1 MVNKVTSIKQQPAKM
16 PALVPALKNP
26 FLDSSRKRKSGAAER
41 CDTEI
46 KGNLLDFQFRI
57 GRAGA
62 LARSMA
68 LALEGHVLAFEIE
81 ATEGCL
87 GIAELLDGIRDE
99 MYDLS
104 QSKFKV
110 D

>member
-1 MVNKVTSIKQQPAKM
+1 MAEVTPIRPGVNV
-16 PALVPALKNP
+16 
-26 FLDSSRKRKSGAAER
+26 SRKSKKGAAER
-41 CDTEI
+41 RDDRI
-46 KGNLLDFQFRI
+46 KDRLLDFQFRI
-57 GRAGA
+57 GRAVA

-68 LALEGHVLAFEIE
+68 LALDGQVLAFEIE

-99 MYDLS
+99 MYNLS
-104 QSKFKV
+104 QSKSSA